1 MFINS
6 NIGKYA
12 AIIDTNTSSI
22 VVSGII
28 LYEKHTIDGQIFID
42 LISFDGKYFFKREGN
57 SKYLIKFDNKFPE
70 KKFIPSNFK
79 YLYISHWSNAINN
92 YNDISVDIYEENTY
106 FELDPEVVDICKQLN
121 LIDGIIT
128 IGSCSGHNERQ
139 AWINI
144 QITNINGLNALLK
157 ILSLDS
163 FRHKFILTS
172 DVTLLHTAECQFP
185 MLKLKTVDIGD
196 TAFHNINKL
205 VEFLKIYL

>member
-6 NIGKYA
+6 NIGKHA
-12 AIIDTNTSSI
+12 TIIDTNTLSI
-22 VVSGII
+22 IASGII
-28 LYEKHTIDGQIFID
+28 LYEKHTIDGKIFIN

-57 SKYLIKFDNKFPE
+57 SKYLIKFDNKCPE

-79 YLYISHWSNAINN
+79 YLCISHWSNAINN

-106 FELDPEVVDICKQLN
+106 FELDPEVADICKQLN
-121 LIDGIIT
+121 LINGITT
-128 IGSCSGHNERQ
+128 IGSCSGHNERS

-144 QITNINGLNALLK
+144 QITSISGLNILLK

-163 FRHKFILTS
+163 FRHSFILTS
-172 DVTLLHTAECQFP
+172 DATLLHSAECQFP
-185 MLKLKTVDIGD
+185 MLKLKTIDIGD
-196 TAFHNINKL
+196 AAFRNINKL

>member
-6 NIGKYA
+6 DIGKHA
-12 AIIDTNTSSI
+12 TIIDTNTLSI
-22 VVSGII
+22 IASGII
-28 LYEKHTIDGQIFID
+28 SYEKHTIDGKIFID

-57 SKYLIKFDNKFPE
+57 SKYLIQFNENYSDKV
-70 KKFIPSNFK
+70 FIPSNFK

-92 YNDISVDIYEENTY
+92 YNDESIDIYEENTY
-106 FELDPEVVDICKQLN
+106 FELDLEVIDICKQLN

-128 IGSCSGHNERQ
+128 IASCSGHNKSP

-144 QITNINGLNALLK
+144 QITNINGLNTLLK

-172 DVTLLHTAECQFP
+172 DATMLHTAECQFP